1 MAQTMAVNAIAPFVL
16 CSQLKAIMMPPQPIQ
31 NILNKQQLEKQKQRI
46 ESFKIL
52 KENIKQETP
61 NKIAIPS
68 GNTLLFVE
76 TSQISFI
83 KGDGSYS
90 EIFCTNDVKYLVSR
104 NLKNFEDIL
113 CLDQKFIRVH
123 KSYIVNMD
131 FITAFNKSDGG
142 NLVLKTGQNIPV
154 SSDKT
159 AYILEKVALIKR

>member
-1 MAQTMAVNAIAPFVL
+1 M
-16 CSQLKAIMMPPQPIQ
+16 
-31 NILNKQQLEKQKQRI
+31 
-46 ESFKIL
+46 

-123 KSYIVNMD
+123 KSYIVNID